1 MPTSDTGGPR
11 ATPAGPGNLP
21 LSLPGARALIIG
33 TGTHVP
39 RSVLPDVP
47 AVAETVRAISEELV
61 ARCGLAPDHVRTVID
76 PKDPL
81 VLGNALTATAE
92 AAESVLLVYYVGH
105 GLVGLDGELHLAT
118 RTSDHLTR
126 GLAFRALR
134 YSALREALF
143 SSRARSIVLVL
154 DCCYSGRAAPVA
166 GAAGLFE
173 ASYPGGG
180 FLLASAAP
188 EELALAPVGSRYT
201 AFSGELLRLLREGD
215 PAGPPQLTLGHIH
228 RHLARALPGR
238 GFPEP
243 YCRSEGRA
251 GDLVLTANPAYT
263 SPPEPSPPAGPDE
276 EPGAAPELDTCPYR
290 GLAPFGPEDARFF
303 FGRERLTAELVAR
316 VSAKLS
322 LDGPIVLV
330 GPSGAGKSSLLRAGL
345 LPTLD
350 RGLPGAED
358 AWRWPRAV
366 ITPGEHPLSRLA
378 AVLADLLPG
387 APGTHREALLD
398 ALTVH
403 PESIADPPADGS
415 RLLLVVDQFEE
426 LFTACKDEQEREAF
440 IRALSALCSR
450 TERGRPPRAV
460 VLLGLRADFYGHCAA
475 YPALHAALKASQVL
489 VGPMLPEELR
499 DAVEKPA
506 RLAGLRVEQGL
517 VALLLQDLRTRND
530 ERRDT
535 VTALPLLSHALL
547 ATWQKRTGRVLT
559 LAGYQAS
566 GGIWHAVRQ
575 TAEDTYQALAPEE
588 QRAAQQ
594 ILLQLVH
601 VVDGAEDTRRRA
613 PLVDLGLDTAP
624 AAHAALDALVRARLV
639 VVDDGHAELV
649 HEAVLRAWKRLAD
662 WIREDR
668 AGLVV
673 RQRLHDAAKA
683 WEQDGRDEG
692 ALYRGVRLAAA
703 RQWIEESAERHG
715 TVPVA
720 REFVTASLARQAAE
734 QRAARRRT
742 TRLRVLAATLA
753 VLLMVAVTGVGA
765 AVWQNQVAGEQRD
778 LLASKVAAEAAD
790 RLRMTDPTLAL
801 QLALSARHIADTPEA
816 RSSVYN
822 AALAPYYTPIKGH
835 TDTVRKLAVNAERH
849 LLVSAG
855 RDHTVRLWDLSDS
868 RQPRPVGLID
878 THDAGLALSSDG
890 RLLATVNTGDSVQLW
905 DVSDPANPVA
915 VATLANTHGSLAFSP
930 DGHALAAVD
939 QDRSELWNLTD
950 PRQPVR
956 AGAIPP
962 GTGQVQCVAFSSDGR
977 LLAFAVNAAD
987 GSYAA
992 ELWNVADLAN
1002 PARTAV
1008 LGDSH
1013 ALSLTFSPRGPLL
1026 AVGSTSQG
1034 VRLWDTTDPARPD
1047 PVTTPN
1053 YTADPPY
1060 STYPVEI
1067 ATGQL
1072 VGTVVFSPDGR
1083 TLALGASNDDGYQLG
1098 RAETVDIADPHQP
1111 AVLADF
1117 PTPGMLSSVQIGD
1130 RGSLFSAGAEPDIR
1144 HWYPPI
1150 DSTLPNTRTAG
1161 GFSPEGR
1168 VLAWA
1173 TDAHIHDDH
1182 AQTYRLW
1189 RTNGPYEVSPAGT
1202 LKAPNVLMVNERT
1215 LLSYNMGG
1223 PAQLWDITDPDHPV
1237 PGSTLNGIA
1246 EYVLHSEAREDAHVA
1261 VADGLLALDGSDGLI
1276 HLWDVGDPNAAKSL
1290 SAVQSPQPPGRLL
1303 LDKRK
1308 LVSIDQRL
1316 DRRTIDVW
1324 DLSDPSR
1331 PVASPSL
1338 PIGDGVAFESSTSD
1352 LLAVAT
1358 GSTSRN
1364 PKSIELWN
1372 LDDPAHPDHAEL
1384 LNGIVNDL
1392 TLSPNGRT
1400 LAVTTDK
1407 TIDLWDVSDIHHP
1420 TKTNA
1425 LTVERPGAIGFSPDG
1440 RVLVS
1445 FAKALRRT
1453 DPLVGQFHLW
1463 RVEDPRT
1470 ATEIGALTLP
1480 SVIETAEFSPDGQTL
1495 LIGKAND
1502 VYSGEKGRAY
1512 LIDPDI
1518 DRVTARLCDLAG
1530 GTITADQWHRYFPG
1544 TPYRPPC
1551 R

>member
-1 MPTSDTGGPR
+1 M
-11 ATPAGPGNLP
+11 TPAGPGSLP
-21 LSLPGARALIIG
+21 LSLPGARALIVG

-39 RSVLPDVP
+39 GSVLPDVP
-47 AVAETVRAISEELV
+47 AAAGTVRAISEELV
-61 ARCGLAPDHVRTVID
+61 TRCGLDPDHVRTVID
-76 PKDPL
+76 PEDPL
-81 VLGNALTATAE
+81 VLGDALTATAE

-118 RTSDHLTR
+118 RTTDHLTR

-134 YSALREALF
+134 YSALREALAR
-143 SSRARSIVLVL
+143 SRARSIVLVL

-180 FLLASAAP
+180 FMLASAAP
-188 EELALAPVGSRYT
+188 EELALAPIGSRYT
-201 AFSGELLRLLREGD
+201 AFSGELVRLLREGD

-228 RHLARALPGR
+228 RYLARTLPGR

-243 YCRSEGRA
+243 YCHSEGRA

-290 GLAPFGPEDARFF
+290 GLAPFGSEDARFF

-322 LDGPIVLV
+322 LDGPVVLV

-345 LPTLD
+345 LPALD

-366 ITPGEHPLSRLA
+366 LTPGEHPLSRLA
-378 AVLADLLPG
+378 DVLASLLPG
-387 APGTHREALLD
+387 DPRTHREALLD
-398 ALTVH
+398 ALTAC
-403 PESIADPPADGS
+403 PESIADLPTEGS

-450 TERGRPPRAV
+450 TERSRAPRAV
-460 VLLGLRADFYGHCAA
+460 VLIGLRADFYGHCAA
-475 YPALHAALKASQVL
+475 YPALHTALKASQVL
-489 VGPMLPEELR
+489 VGPMLPEEVR

-517 VALLLQDLRTRND
+517 VDLLLQDLRTRSD

-559 LAGYQAS
+559 LTGYQAS

-588 QRAAQQ
+588 QQAAQQ

-613 PLVDLGLDTAP
+613 PLADLGLDTDP
-624 AAHAALDALVRARLV
+624 AAPAALDALVRARLV

-720 REFVTASLARQAAE
+720 REFVTAGLARQTAE

-742 TRLRVLAATLA
+742 TRLRALAATLA
-753 VLLMVAVTGVGA
+753 MLLLVAVTGVGV
-765 AVWQNQVAGEQRD
+765 AVWQNRVANEQRD
-778 LLASKVAAEAAD
+778 LLASKVAAQAAD
-790 RLRMTDPTLAL
+790 RLRTTDPTLAL

-816 RSSVYN
+816 RSSVYS

-835 TDTVRKLAVNAERH
+835 TDTVRKLAFNAERH
-849 LLVSAG
+849 LLVSGG
-855 RDHTVRLWDLSDS
+855 RDHSVRLWDVSDS
-868 RQPRPVGLID
+868 RRPRPVGVID
-878 THDAGLALSSDG
+878 AHDATLALSGDG
-890 RLLATVNTGDSVQLW
+890 RLLAAANTGDSVRLW
-905 DVSDPANPVA
+905 DVSDPAHPA
-915 VATLANTHGSLAFSP
+915 GVATLAGTHGSLAFSP
-930 DGHALAAVD
+930 DGHTLAAVD
-939 QDRSELWNLTD
+939 EDRSELWNLTD

-962 GTGQVQCVAFSSDGR
+962 GTGRVQCVAFSSDGR

-992 ELWNVADLAN
+992 ELWNVADLAS
-1002 PARTAV
+1002 PVRTAV
-1008 LGDSH
+1008 LDDSH
-1013 ALSLTFSPRGPLL
+1013 ALSLAFSPRGPLL
-1026 AVGSTSQG
+1026 AIGTTHSG

-1047 PVTTPN
+1047 PVT
-1053 YTADPPY
+1053 ADPSY
-1060 STYPVEI
+1060 STVPVEI

-1083 TLALGASNDDGYQLG
+1083 TLALGASHDDGYQLG
-1098 RAETVDIADPHQP
+1098 HAETVDITDPRRS

-1117 PTPGMLSSVQIGD
+1117 PTPGILTSVQIGD
-1130 RGSLFSAGAEPDIR
+1130 QGSLFSAGAEPDIR
-1144 HWYPPI
+1144 HWFPSI
-1150 DSTLPNTRTAG
+1150 DSTLPNTGTDG
-1161 GFSPEGR
+1161 GYSPEGG

-1173 TDAHIHDDH
+1173 TDAHINNDF
-1182 AQTYRLW
+1182 ARTYRLW
-1189 RTNGPYEVSPAGT
+1189 RTTGPYDVRPAGT
-1202 LKAPNVLMVNERT
+1202 LTAPNVLLVNERT
-1215 LLSYNMGG
+1215 LLSYVMGG

-1237 PGSTLNGIA
+1237 PGSTLNEIA
-1246 EYVLHSEAREDAHVA
+1246 KVVPHSGGGHLDAHVA
-1261 VADGLLALDGSDGLI
+1261 LADGLLALNGSDGLI
-1276 HLWDVGDPNAAKSL
+1276 HLWDVGDPNAAKPL
-1290 SAVQSPQPPGRLL
+1290 STVQSPQPPGRLL

-1308 LVSIDQRL
+1308 LVSIDQGQ

-1338 PIGDGVAFESSTSD
+1338 PFGDIVVFESMRSG
-1352 LLAVAT
+1352 LLAIAT
-1358 GSTSRN
+1358 GSESQN
-1364 PKSIELWN
+1364 PKSIQLWN
-1372 LDDPAHPDHAEL
+1372 LAGPGHPDHADL
-1384 LNGIVNDL
+1384 PDGIVNDL
-1392 TLSPNGRT
+1392 TLSPDGRT

-1407 TIDLWDVSDIHHP
+1407 TIDLWDVSDFHHP
-1420 TKTNA
+1420 TKINA
-1425 LTVERPGAIGFSPDG
+1425 LTAERPGAIGFSPDG
-1440 RVLVS
+1440 RLLAS
-1445 FAKALRRT
+1445 FASALQRT

-1470 ATEIGALTLP
+1470 AAEIGALTLP
-1480 SVIETAEFSPDGQTL
+1480 GVIDNAAFSPDGQTF
-1495 LIGKAND
+1495 LIDKDHDIDN
-1502 VYSGEKGRAY
+1502 GEKGRVY

-1518 DRVTARLCDLAG
+1518 DRVTARLCSLVG

>member
-1 MPTSDTGGPR
+1 MATNDIAGPR
-11 ATPAGPGNLP
+11 PTPTGPVSLP

-39 RSVLPDVP
+39 GSVLPDVP
-47 AVAETVRAISEELV
+47 AAAETVRAISEELV
-61 ARCGLAPDHVRTVID
+61 TRCGLYPDHVRTVID
-76 PKDPL
+76 PQDPL

-92 AAESVLLVYYVGH
+92 AAESLLLVYYVGH

-118 RTSDHLTR
+118 RTTDHLTR

-134 YSALREALF
+134 YSALREALA
-143 SSRARSIVLVL
+143 SSRARSIVLIL

-180 FLLASAAP
+180 FVLASAAP
-188 EELALAPVGSRYT
+188 EELALAPAGSRYT

-215 PAGPPQLTLGHIH
+215 PAGPPQLTLGHTH
-228 RHLARALPGR
+228 RHLARTLPSR

-251 GDLVLTANPAYT
+251 GDLVLAANPAYT

-276 EPGAAPELDTCPYR
+276 DAGAAPYLDTCPYQ
-290 GLAPFGPEDARFF
+290 GLAPFGPQDAQFF
-303 FGRERLTAELVAR
+303 FGRERLTGELVAR

-345 LPTLD
+345 LPALD

-358 AWRWPRAV
+358 AWRWPRTV
-366 ITPGEHPLSRLA
+366 LTPGEHPLSRLA
-378 AVLADLLPG
+378 EVLSGLLPDD
-387 APGTHREALLD
+387 PGTHREAFLD
-398 ALTVH
+398 ALAAC
-403 PESIADPPADGS
+403 PESIAAPPADES

-440 IRALSALCSR
+440 IRTLSALCSR
-450 TERGRPPRAV
+450 TEHGSPPRAV

-475 YPALHAALKASQVL
+475 YPTLHTALKTSQVL

-499 DAVEKPA
+499 DTVEKPA

-517 VALLLQDLRTRND
+517 VDLLLQDLRTRND

-547 ATWQKRTGRVLT
+547 TTWQKRTGRVLT
-559 LAGYQAS
+559 LTGYQAS

-588 QRAAQQ
+588 QRVAQQ

-601 VVDGAEDTRRRA
+601 IVDGAEDTRRRA
-613 PLVDLGLDTAP
+613 PLADLGLDTDP
-624 AAHAALDALVRARLV
+624 AAPAALDALVRARLV
-639 VVDDGHAELV
+639 VVDDSHAELV

-668 AGLVV
+668 AGLVI
-673 RQRLHDAAKA
+673 RQRLHDAAKV
-683 WEQDGRDEG
+683 WEHDGRDEG

-715 TVPVA
+715 TSPLA
-720 REFVTASLARQAAE
+720 REFVTASLTRQSAE
-734 QRAARRRT
+734 QRTARRRT
-742 TRLRVLAATLA
+742 TRLRALAATLA
-753 VLLMVAVTGVGA
+753 VLLLVAVAGVGA
-765 AVWQNQVAGEQRD
+765 AVRQNRIADEQRD
-778 LLASKVAAEAAD
+778 LLASKVAAQTAD
-790 RLRMTDPTLAL
+790 RLRTTDPTLAL

-816 RSSVYN
+816 RSSIYN

-835 TDTVRKLAVNAERH
+835 TDTVRRLALNADRN
-849 LLVSAG
+849 LLVSGG
-855 RDHTVRLWDLSDS
+855 RDHTVRLWDLSDP
-868 RQPRPVGLID
+868 RRPRPVGLID
-878 THDAGLALSSDG
+878 THDATLALSSDG
-890 RLLATVNTGDSVQLW
+890 QLLATANTSDSVQLW
-905 DVSDPANPVA
+905 DVSDPARPAA
-915 VATLANTHGSLAFSP
+915 VATLANTHGCLAFSP
-930 DGHALAAVD
+930 NGHALAAVAE
-939 QDRSELWNLTD
+939 DRSELWNLTD

-962 GTGQVQCVAFSSDGR
+962 GALTAQCAAFSSDGH

-987 GSYAA
+987 SNYEA

-1008 LGDSH
+1008 LKDSH
-1013 ALSLTFSPRGPLL
+1013 PYSLAFSPRGPLL
-1026 AVGSTSQG
+1026 AVGTNHYG
-1034 VRLWDTTDPARPD
+1034 VRLWDVTDPAQPH
-1047 PVTTPN
+1047 PVTPFEE
-1053 YTADPPY
+1053 DPPG
-1060 STYPVEI
+1060 SASPVEI
-1067 ATGQL
+1067 DFGQV
-1072 VGTVVFSPDGR
+1072 VGAVAFSPDGR
-1083 TLALGASNDDGYQLG
+1083 TLALGASNDNGYQRG
-1098 RAETVDIADPHQP
+1098 HAETVDITDPHQP
-1111 AVLADF
+1111 VVLTDF
-1117 PTPGMLSSVQIGD
+1117 PTPGVLSSVQIGD

-1150 DSTLPNTRTAG
+1150 DSALPDTGTDG
-1161 GFSPEGR
+1161 DYSPEGR

-1173 TDAHIHDDH
+1173 ADALTY
-1182 AQTYRLW
+1182 QTYRLW
-1189 RTNGPYEVSPAGT
+1189 RTTGPYDVRPAGT
-1202 LKAPNVLMVNERT
+1202 LKAPNVLLANERT
-1215 LLSYNMGG
+1215 LLSYGNSR
-1223 PAQLWDITDPDHPV
+1223 PAQLWDITDPDHPA
-1237 PGSTLNGIA
+1237 PGSTLDEIA
-1246 EYVLHSEAREDAHVA
+1246 DSVPHSEGEHWDAHVSLA
-1261 VADGLLALDGSDGLI
+1261 GGLLALNGSDGLI
-1276 HLWDVGDPNAAKSL
+1276 HLWDVSDPNAAKPL
-1290 SAVQSPQPPGRLL
+1290 STVQSPQPPGRLL

-1308 LVSIDQRL
+1308 LMSIDQQGLRP
-1316 DRRTIDVW
+1316 TIQVW
-1324 DLSDPSR
+1324 DLSDPRR

-1338 PIGDGVAFESSTSD
+1338 PIGDSVAFDSEATD
-1352 LLAVAT
+1352 LLAIAT
-1358 GSTSRN
+1358 GGTSLN
-1364 PKSIELWN
+1364 PKSIQLWN
-1372 LDDPAHPDHAEL
+1372 LADPAHPDHAEL
-1384 LNGIVNDL
+1384 PDGIVNGL
-1392 TLSPNGRT
+1392 TLSPDGRI

-1425 LTVERPGAIGFSPDG
+1425 LTTEQPGAIGFSPDG
-1440 RVLVS
+1440 RLLVS
-1445 FAKALRRT
+1445 FAKALQRT

-1463 RVEDPRT
+1463 RVEDPH
-1470 ATEIGALTLP
+1470 AVTEVGALTLP
-1480 SVIETAEFSPDGQTL
+1480 GVIEAATFSPDGQAL
-1495 LIGKAND
+1495 LIDKAND
-1502 VYSGEKGRAY
+1502 LSNGEKGRAY

-1518 DRVTARLCDLAG
+1518 DRVTAHLCDMVG